1 MARFAYV
8 QGRFR
13 PIGHPAVQV
22 EDRGYQFAD
31 GVYEVIKA
39 VDGEPRDL
47 DRHLAR
53 LARSLRELRIPEP
66 VHGRALP
73 QIVREALRRHPLRL
87 ATVYI
92 QVTRGTAPR
101 NHLFP
106 AAPKPSLVVV
116 VRRAVFPTE
125 AERTRGVAVVTR
137 PDLRWGRADI
147 KSIALLANVL
157 AKQEAFEAGCREAWL
172 VGEDG
177 FVREGSSS
185 NAWIV
190 DRDGRIL
197 THPADHRILA
207 GITRSVVL
215 ELARCEGLEVVE
227 RPFTVEEALAA
238 REAFLTST
246 TSLVLPVTNID
257 GRTVANGRPGEVTRR
272 LARLY
277 AERAGLP
284 AELGRS

>member
-1 MARFAYV
+1 MTRYAYV
-8 QGRFR
+8 QRRFR
-13 PIGHPAVQV
+13 PIQMATVAV

-53 LARSLRELRIPEP
+53 LSRSLHELRIAEP
-66 VHGRALP
+66 VQGRALP
-73 QIVREALRRHPLRL
+73 QLILEALRRHPLRF

-92 QVTRGTAPR
+92 QVSRGTAPR
-101 NHLFP
+101 NHAFP
-106 AAPKPSLVVV
+106 KAAKPNLVIA

-125 AERTRGVAVVTR
+125 AERMRGVGVITQ
-137 PDLRWGRADI
+137 PDQRWARADI
-147 KSIALLANVL
+147 KSIALLPNVL
-157 AKQEAFEAGCREAWL
+157 AKQAALEAGCREAWL

-177 FVREGSSS
+177 YVREGSSS

-190 DRDGRIL
+190 DRDGRIR

-215 ELARCEGLEVVE
+215 ELARSEGLEVEE
-227 RPFTVEEALAA
+227 RPFTVAEALVA

-246 TSLVLPVTNID
+246 TSLVLPVTSVD
-257 GRTVANGRPGEVTRR
+257 GRVIANGRPGEITRR
-272 LARLY
+272 LARRY
-277 AERAGLP
+277 AERSGLP
-284 AELGRS
+284 AELGRV